1 MMCSIRLRFR
11 IKTYSC
17 LCIVHAPHKY
27 ALQSVVLIFLISEL
41 ICGLREVLTVAPI
54 NRFLALGG

>member
-1 MMCSIRLRFR
+1 VLNPTSFQDQNILVSLYRAC
-11 IKTYSC
+11 
-17 LCIVHAPHKY
+17 PHKY

-41 ICGLREVLTVAPI
+41 ICGLREVLKVAPI